1 MNSNHKS
8 ILTFGLVAAVVVAFG
23 FQMNNNNNSDSFKGQ
38 ILDSETSTSVV
49 ASSKPDLSCTIEA
62 AKSDTGDVTV
72 DVALTNNGP
81 GSVDGS
87 DPFKYA
93 IYIDNTEV
101 FSNVDSYSTMD
112 AGDSFSFTYPIS
124 KEIYQYADTGEV
136 KCAIDIDSGVTEANE
151 DNNEDTA
158 TY

>member
-23 FQMNNNNNSDSFKGQ
+23 FQMKNNENFKGQ
-38 ILDSETSTSVV
+38 ILDSDTTSTSVV
-49 ASSKPDLSCTIEA
+49 ASSKPDLSCIIEA
-62 AKSDTGDVTV
+62 SKSDTGDVTV
-72 DVALTNNGP
+72 DVALINNGP

-87 DPFKYA
+87 NPFKYA

-112 AGDSFSFTYPIS
+112 SGDSFSFTYPIS
-124 KEIYQYADTGEV
+124 KDIYQYGDTGNV
-136 KCAIDIDSGVTEANE
+136 KCAIDIDSGVKESNE